1 MGSGKAINLR
11 APRKSLK
18 TIYKESSV
26 LGQGGVDFG
35 EIVLIVGETDVGKS
49 VFASDLAFDLA
60 AGRNIFGGVKLSN
73 PMKTYLVLMEST
85 KADFTKIE
93 NGAQELAGYDK
104 AQLTRI
110 SHNLL
115 LETTP
120 IDWTS
125 DFLKELSRCVA
136 DGFKAIIVD
145 NLNFIPINKTST
157 TATVNFIQQIH
168 KILDK
173 KAVLYIVAH
182 TPKVNSATHASKALK
197 GVSEWGDMSR
207 TTLNIRQSKYYQNV
221 VLAEWTKKLSALGI
235 GERQIFLAKSGDDT
249 KRYFVEIAFKDSV
262 SKYANRGFE
271 FIPHTTK
278 EEIIKYIEKL
288 RNKDKLLEVLSAN
301 EIFDSITH
309 TGKYRYLLPISEK
322 NLDETT
328 QIDLYKFD
336 DQNAFIP
343 TDKSHFLLAG
353 TKLWVG
359 IKYGIPEKFAAQ
371 VNRPKLITPLNPNW
385 EKYVG
390 ELTKEGKRKVEKQ
403 LKGCKKR
410 IIC

>member
-1 MGSGKAINLR
+1 M
-11 APRKSLK
+11 
-18 TIYKESSV
+18 
-26 LGQGGVDFG
+26 
-35 EIVLIVGETDVGKS
+35 
-49 VFASDLAFDLA
+49 
-60 AGRNIFGGVKLSN
+60 
-73 PMKTYLVLMEST
+73 
-85 KADFTKIE
+85 
-93 NGAQELAGYDK
+93 
-104 AQLTRI
+104 
-110 SHNLL
+110 
-115 LETTP
+115 
-120 IDWTS
+120 
-125 DFLKELSRCVA
+125 SRCVA

-157 TATVNFIQQIH
+157 NCYCKFHTAKSH

-235 GERQIFLAKSGDDT
+235 GERQIFSCQKWRRHKNATSWKLHSRIPCLNTQIEG
-249 KRYFVEIAFKDSV
+249 S
-262 SKYANRGFE
+262 SLS
-271 FIPHTTK
+271 PHTTK

-288 RNKDKLLEVLSAN
+288 RNKDKLLEALSAN
-301 EIFDSITH
+301 EIFDSITPYREVYSRALR

-343 TDKSHFLLAG
+343 TDKSHFLPAG